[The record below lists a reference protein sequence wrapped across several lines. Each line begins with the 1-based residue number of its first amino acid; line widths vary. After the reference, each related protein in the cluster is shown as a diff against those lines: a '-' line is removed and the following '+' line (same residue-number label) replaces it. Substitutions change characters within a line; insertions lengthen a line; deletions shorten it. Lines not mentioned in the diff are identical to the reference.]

1 MVRRIASQVHQQ
13 ALRLMK
19 GNLID
24 QPVWL
29 GSVLQYPPL
38 PLPPKAPPPRS
49 SFDLASPKP
58 TRLAETAQKLRAPKN
73 RPLSIVY
80 IEDEVRRRF
89 FRDHPFEAFRP
100 VTLTERDAIREQR
113 PVQGRDWQRLRQ
125 WGRNPSPEDTIRFA
139 VNLYEHHNLPLT
151 FAYTRA
157 VAQFR
162 ALRSEHHVARRFA
175 VLEVESYGRVFKTSQ
190 VQLGFE
196 KEKKALDTWEEA
208 SSVDAGEFAARKRW
222 RSIAANFAG
231 GSQEWTRGEQYT
243 SLWKKGAKPTYAPAL
258 TEVKYPPMLAPT
270 PEAAAQIGAP
280 QAAGAAHAPTPAAR
294 PQPVYNRT
302 A

>member
-13 ALRLMK
+13 ALRLLK

-49 SFDLASPKP
+49 TFDMASPKS
-58 TRLAETAQKLRAPKN
+58 TRLAGTVEKLRPPKN
-73 RPLSIVY
+73 RPSSIVY

-100 VTLTERDAIREQR
+100 VTLTEREAIRQLH
-113 PVQGRDWQRLRQ
+113 PVQGRDWRRLRQ
-125 WGRNPSPEDTIRFA
+125 WGRNPSPDDAIRFA

-162 ALRSEHHVARRFA
+162 ALRSEHQVARRFA

-231 GSQEWTRGEQYT
+231 GAQEWTRGEQYT
-243 SLWKKGAKPTYAPAL
+243 ALWRKGVRPTYAPAL
-258 TEVKYPPMLAPT
+258 TEVKYPPMLAQL
-270 PEAAAQIGAP
+270 PEAAAHIGAP
-280 QAAGAAHAPTPAAR
+280 QPAGAGQTPTSAAR